1 MQFISFIILCHIFPL
16 KFNLK
21 YLCVNIKLLYTKYK
35 QKPTLCLTIN
45 NLYKY
50 ADFVEFYEEFTKSK
64 VYNYIDSKLEDIITN
79 NSKGLGIRLLNNDT
93 VFYVATNKKYDFN
106 DLKSFFSIK
115 NEKTPLIFKD
125 IKVYE
130 DQIEVK
136 FKDITNITNMIGGVD
151 IVVNNTFTQNN
162 FSFEKGKIYNLKGE
176 MALAYVRHRKTDGA
190 FKRDERQRQV
200 LKQIVKKILLNP
212 ILGYKVYKSLD
223 IRYNQIKAI
232 PSMLVLLNH
241 NFITQYTINGKGEKK
256 NGVYYF
262 IPDKKS
268 LNSIKWK
275 FKI

>member
-1 MQFISFIILCHIFPL
+1 MYDRKKVLKILALLFVIWLFLPYNILILGSDARDNIKGSRSDGIILVKVVPL
-16 KFNLK
+16 LFKVKVLS
-21 YLCVNIKLLYTKYK
+21 VPRDTYT
-35 QKPTLCLTIN
+35 
-45 NLYKY
+45 
-50 ADFVEFYEEFTKSK
+50 
-64 VYNYIDSKLEDIITN
+64 YIPCK
-79 NSKGLGIRLLNNDT
+79 
-93 VFYVATNKKYDFN
+93 KKYDKINHAFAYGST
-106 DLKSFFSIK
+106 KCSITTVSK
-115 NEKTPLIFKD
+115 LLSTKINYHVVF
-125 IKVYE
+125 
-130 DQIEVK
+130 K

-151 IVVNNTFTQNN
+151 IVANNTFTQNN

-223 IRYNQIKAI
+223 IRYNPIKAI

-262 IPDKKS
+262 MPDKKS